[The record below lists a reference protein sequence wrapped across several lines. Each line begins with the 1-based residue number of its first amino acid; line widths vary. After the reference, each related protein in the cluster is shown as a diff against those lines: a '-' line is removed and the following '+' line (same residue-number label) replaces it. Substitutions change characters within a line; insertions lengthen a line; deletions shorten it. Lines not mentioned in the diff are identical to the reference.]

1 QFFPPSNLYSIFFG
15 NGDGTFSSNSADFLA
30 PVSRGVAVDVN
41 RDGNLDIVGVCTN
54 PSTGIQS
61 ICVLFGDGAGHF
73 TPSTVFSTPST
84 YNLDHL
90 AVGDFNRDGKL
101 DIVYSGEFPNN
112 PVSLTI
118 LFGNGDGTFG
128 SPELVYSGGGS
139 SGGRGAGLAVADLN
153 SDGFLDIV

>member
-1 QFFPPSNLYSIFFG
+1 VGNGDGTFAAPAPYGVASGLTGQIQFMLLGDFNNDGKLDIFVAYTDSQFFPPSNLYSIFFG

-101 DIVYSGEFPNN
+101 DIVYSGE
-112 PVSLTI
+112 
-118 LFGNGDGTFG
+118 
-128 SPELVYSGGGS
+128 
-139 SGGRGAGLAVADLN
+139 
-153 SDGFLDIV
+153 